1 MERKLKVMNPVQVLL
16 LTLLAVFAFA
26 GNSILCRLALKSTE
40 IDAAT
45 FTSIRLISGGV
56 ILWLL
61 VRRKKIS
68 GKSKGDPISALAL
81 FVYAASFSFAYL
93 GLSSSMGAL
102 ILFGVVQVTMISYG
116 RWTGERLSKFQLAGV
131 LVALGGLIGLLLP
144 GLSAP
149 PLLQSFLMAI
159 SGISWGVYS
168 LRGRNIGNPL
178 HVTASN
184 FLLTIPLTILLSLVT
199 FQSISIDVRG
209 VGYAVASGA
218 LTSGLG
224 YAIWYKVLPAL
235 KATSAAVIQL
245 SVPAIAALGGVL
257 FLDEL
262 VTMRLLIAT
271 IAILGGVGLVISGKK
286 NT

>member
-1 MERKLKVMNPVQVLL
+1 MIDLPCNGKIAGVSLDSPFYSNHSINKVIKGMERNVTLGLALNSIQVF
-16 LTLLAVFAFA
+16 LLALVTMVAFA
-26 GNSILCRLALKSTE
+26 GNSVLCRLALKSTE

-68 GKSKGDPISALAL
+68 GKCKGDPISALAL

-93 GLSSSMGAL
+93 GLSTSMGAL

-116 RWTGERLSKFQLAGV
+116 RWTGEWLSKFQLGGLLIA
-131 LVALGGLIGLLLP
+131 LVGLIGLLLP

-168 LRGRNIGNPL
+168 LRGRNMGNPL
-178 HVTASN
+178 RVTASN
-184 FLLTIPLTILLSLVT
+184 FLLTIPLGRVC
-199 FQSISIDVRG
+199 
-209 VGYAVASGA
+209 
-218 LTSGLG
+218 
-224 YAIWYKVLPAL
+224 K
-235 KATSAAVIQL
+235 
-245 SVPAIAALGGVL
+245 
-257 FLDEL
+257 
-262 VTMRLLIAT
+262 
-271 IAILGGVGLVISGKK
+271 
-286 NT
+286 